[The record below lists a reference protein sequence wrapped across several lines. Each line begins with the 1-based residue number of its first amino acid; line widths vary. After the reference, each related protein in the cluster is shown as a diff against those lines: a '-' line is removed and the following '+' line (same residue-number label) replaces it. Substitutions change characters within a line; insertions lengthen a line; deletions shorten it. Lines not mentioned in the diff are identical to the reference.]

1 MLKLDIMAFGAHP
14 DDVEISCSGTLM
26 KHVSAGYKV
35 GVVDL
40 TRGELGT
47 RGSVATRDE
56 ECKVASAI
64 MGIHA
69 RENLDLADGFFE
81 INEDSKM
88 KVIRA
93 VRKYRPDIILANTID
108 DRHPDHGRAAKLVA
122 ESAFLAGLRKI
133 QSKDELGNEQEAWR
147 PRSVYHYVQDW
158 QLKPDFIVDITGY
171 MDRRMEAL
179 MAYKSQFYDP
189 NSTEPETPISSQAFL
204 NMIIYRSHEMGR
216 IIGTEHGEAFK
227 MHRPHGVRH
236 LMDLL

>member
-1 MLKLDIMAFGAHP
+1 
-14 DDVEISCSGTLM
+14 
-26 KHVSAGYKV
+26 
-35 GVVDL
+35 
-40 TRGELGT
+40 
-47 RGSVATRDE
+47 
-56 ECKVASAI
+56 

-81 INEDSKM
+81 INEASKL

-93 VRKYRPDIILANTID
+93 IRKYRPDIILANSID

-133 QSKDELGNEQEAWR
+133 HSTDENGVEQEAWR

-158 QLKPDFIVDITGY
+158 QLKPDFIVDISGF
-171 MDRRMEAL
+171 MDKRMESL
-179 MAYKSQFYDP
+179 LAYRSQFYDP